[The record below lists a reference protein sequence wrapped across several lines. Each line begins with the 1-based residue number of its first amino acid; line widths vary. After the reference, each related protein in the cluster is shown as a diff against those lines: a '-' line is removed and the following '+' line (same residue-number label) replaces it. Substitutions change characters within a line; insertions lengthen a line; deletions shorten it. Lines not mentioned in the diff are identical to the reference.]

1 MEVLIL
7 ICGIVLI
14 LMSLVLLLL
23 SPAAVLGIIAG
34 VLVVILRKKLASNF
48 KSSSA
53 KSKEIFQEEMKHRR
67 AEYEEKIRIK
77 REIKAAAAEV
87 KRIQA
92 EEAEQ
97 KARQIH
103 LAEEFALFNI
113 SKEVLSK
120 YQSTKNEMSKELRY
134 LYDRG
139 ERIFRDNYSFS
150 SANIEISDSSVV
162 VDGNVL
168 GFLNPSCLDIISQ
181 IQSQSLKTWFD
192 IDVCYGYYAKIVR
205 NPEYNREIDDEDD
218 KNCVEYSTL
227 KSPEVTLRLHYC
239 KERKPL

>member
-14 LMSLVLLLL
+14 LMSFILLLL
-23 SPAAVLGIIAG
+23 SPTAVLGIIAG
-34 VLVVILRKKLASNF
+34 VLVVIFRKKLAVNF

-53 KSKEIFQEEMKHRR
+53 KSKEKLRM
-67 AEYEEKIRIK
+67 K
-77 REIKAAAAEV
+77 REAKAAAAEV

-92 EEAEQ
+92 EDAEQ

-103 LAEEFALFNI
+103 LSEEFALFNI

-120 YQSTKNEMSKELRY
+120 YQSTKNEMSQELRY

-168 GFLNPSCLDIISQ
+168 GFLNPSCLNLISQ

>member
-1 MEVLIL
+1 MSIL
-7 ICGIVLI
+7 FLVFGIVLI

-23 SPAAVLGIIAG
+23 SPAALIGVLAG
-34 VLVVILRKKLASNF
+34 VLIVVFRKKLVAYCI
-48 KSSSA
+48 SSS
-53 KSKEIFQEEMKHRR
+53 KTSKEILKER
-67 AEYEEKIRIK
+67 EEKRRTE
-77 REIKAAAAEV
+77 REAKAAAAEV

-103 LAEEFALFNI
+103 LTVDFALHNV
-113 SKEVLSK
+113 SKDVLSK
-120 YQSTKNEMSKELRY
+120 YKSTQNKMSQELRY
-134 LYDRG
+134 FYDRG
-139 ERIFRDNYSFS
+139 ERIFRDNYDFT
-150 SANIEISDSSVV
+150 SANVDFSNSAVV
-162 VDGNVL
+162 VDDNIL
-168 GFLNPSCLDIISQ
+168 GYLNPSCFDDISQ

-218 KNCVEYSTL
+218 KNCVEYFTL
-227 KSPEVTLRLHYC
+227 ESPEVTLRLHYC

>member
-1 MEVLIL
+1 MNILFLIF
-7 ICGIVLI
+7 GIVLI
-14 LMSLVLLLL
+14 LMSLVLLIL
-23 SPAAVLGIIAG
+23 SPAALIGILAG
-34 VLVVILRKKLASNF
+34 VLIIIFRKKLVDYCKKSNER
-48 KSSSA
+48 
-53 KSKEIFQEEMKHRR
+53 SKIKLNERQEKL
-67 AEYEEKIRIK
+67 RIE
-77 REIKAAAAEV
+77 REAKAAAAEV

-103 LAEEFALFNI
+103 LTVDFALHNV
-113 SKEVLSK
+113 SKDVLSK
-120 YQSTKNEMSKELRY
+120 YKSTQNEMSQELRY

-139 ERIFRDNYSFS
+139 ERIFRDNYDFTSASVDFS
-150 SANIEISDSSVV
+150 NFAVV
-162 VDGNVL
+162 VDDNIL
-168 GFLNPSCLDIISQ
+168 GYLNPSCFDDISQ

-205 NPEYNREIDDEDD
+205 NPEYNREIDDDYD
-218 KNCVEYSTL
+218 KNYVEYSTL

>member
-7 ICGIVLI
+7 IFGIVLI
-14 LMSLVLLLL
+14 LMSSILLLL

-34 VLVVILRKKLASNF
+34 VLVIILCKKLAANF
-48 KSSSA
+48 KNSSA
-53 KSKEIFQEEMKHRR
+53 KSKEKRR
-67 AEYEEKIRIK
+67 TK
-77 REIKAAAAEV
+77 RETKAASAEV

-92 EEAEQ
+92 DEAEQ
-97 KARQIH
+97 KASQIH
-103 LAEEFALFNI
+103 LAEEFSLHNV
-113 SKEVLSK
+113 SKDVLSK
-120 YQSTKNEMSKELRY
+120 YKSTQNEMSQELRY

-139 ERIFRDNYSFS
+139 ERMFRDNYSFS

-168 GFLNPSCLDIISQ
+168 GFLNPSCLDLISQ

-218 KNCVEYSTL
+218 KNCVKYSTL
-227 KSPEVTLRLHYC
+227 ESPEVTLRLHYC

>member
-1 MEVLIL
+1 MNIL
-7 ICGIVLI
+7 FLVFGIVLI

-23 SPAAVLGIIAG
+23 SPAALLGILAG
-34 VLVVILRKKLASNF
+34 VLIIIFREKIVAYFIG
-48 KSSSA
+48 SS
-53 KSKEIFQEEMKHRR
+53 KTSKEILKEQQEKRR
-67 AEYEEKIRIK
+67 TK

-97 KARQIH
+97 NARQIH

-120 YQSTKNEMSKELRY
+120 YQSTQNEMSQELRY

-168 GFLNPSCLDIISQ
+168 GFLNPSCLNLISQ

-227 KSPEVTLRLHYC
+227 ESPEVTLRLHYC
-239 KERKPL
+239 KERKLL

>member
-1 MEVLIL
+1 MGVFIIIL
-7 ICGIVLI
+7 
-14 LMSLVLLLL
+14 SVLLIIMSFILL
-23 SPAAVLGIIAG
+23 IISPFAVIGVVLGIAG
-34 VLVVILRKKLASNF
+34 IICGRHYNKHSSEIKAASKASF
-48 KSSSA
+48 E
-53 KSKEIFQEEMKHRR
+53 KSKEKR
-67 AEYEEKIRIK
+67 RIK
-77 REIKAAAAEV
+77 RETKAAAAEV
-87 KRIQA
+87 KRIQS

-103 LAEEFALFNI
+103 LAEEFALHNV
-113 SKEVLSK
+113 SKVVLSK
-120 YQSTKNEMSKELRY
+120 YKSTQNEMSQELRY

-168 GFLNPSCLDIISQ
+168 GFLNPSCLDLISQ

-205 NPEYNREIDDEDD
+205 NPEYNREIDDEYD

>member
-34 VLVVILRKKLASNF
+34 VLVVILRKKFASNF
-48 KSSSA
+48 ICSSA

-67 AEYEEKIRIK
+67 AEQEEKNRIK
-77 REIKAAAAEV
+77 REAKAAAAEV

-103 LAEEFALFNI
+103 LTVDFALHNV
-113 SKEVLSK
+113 SKDVLSK
-120 YQSTKNEMSKELRY
+120 YKSTQNEMSQELRY

-139 ERIFRDNYSFS
+139 ERIFRDNYDFT
-150 SANIEISDSSVV
+150 SANVDFSNFAVV
-162 VDGNVL
+162 VDDNIL
-168 GFLNPSCLDIISQ
+168 GYLNPSCFNDISQ
-181 IQSQSLKTWFD
+181 IQSQCLKSWFEF
-192 IDVCYGYYAKIVR
+192 DVCYGYYAKIVR
-205 NPEYNREIDDEDD
+205 NPEYNREIDDDYD
-218 KNCVEYSTL
+218 KNYVEYSTL
-227 KSPEVTLRLHYC
+227 KSPEVTLRLHYYT
-239 KERKPL
+239 ERSYS